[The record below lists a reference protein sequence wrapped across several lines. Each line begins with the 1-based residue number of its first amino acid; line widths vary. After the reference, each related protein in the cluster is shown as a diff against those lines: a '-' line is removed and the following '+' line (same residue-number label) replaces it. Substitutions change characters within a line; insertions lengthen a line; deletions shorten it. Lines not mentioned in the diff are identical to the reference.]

1 MQAEIHAPYG
11 RFTRHAGAAREIW
24 IAGGVGISPFLAW
37 LTDPDAVGLER
48 VTLFYFHTPGRA
60 FPAVDELGRL
70 ARSRGV
76 ELVAVSSGPAAQEQ
90 LRKCGIPPSAVQFEH
105 FNFR

>member
-1 MQAEIHAPYG
+1 M
-11 RFTRHAGAAREIW
+11 
-24 IAGGVGISPFLAW
+24 
-37 LTDPDAVGLER
+37 
-48 VTLFYFHTPGRA
+48 TLFYFHTPGRA

-76 ELVAVSSGPAAQEQ
+76 ELVAVSSGPAAPEFCARLSELTGGVEAASVAVSFCGPEGLLAAVQEQ